1 MTPLVISTTCAE
13 WHAIKTYAAARRA
26 ELLDEVLSLVA
37 DDRERRD
44 AAVRIDEL
52 EALLRAP
59 EETRREA
66 QARQDG
72 QESARKVY

>member
-1 MTPLVISTTCAE
+1 MTPLAISTTSSE

-26 ELLDEVLSLVA
+26 DLLEGALSLMA

-52 EALLRAP
+52 DALIRAP

-66 QARQDG
+66 QGRQDG

>member
-1 MTPLVISTTCAE
+1 MTPLVISTTGSE
-13 WHAIKTYAAARRA
+13 WNAIKTYAFARRA
-26 ELLDEVLSLVA
+26 ELLDEVLSLMA

-52 EALLRAP
+52 DALLRAP
-59 EETRREA
+59 DETRAVA
-66 QARQDG
+66 QGRQDG

>member
-1 MTPLVISTTCAE
+1 MTPLVMATASAE
-13 WHAIKTYAAARRA
+13 WYAIKGYIAARKA
-26 ELLDEVLSLVA
+26 DLLDEALSLVA

-52 EALLRAP
+52 DALLRAP